1 MKTHYSQLHI
11 VIVNLK
17 EDRSLLLTIL
27 SFILFLRTKG
37 LSYFNDI
44 EITYNKKLNR
54 KKYLNKFINVKH
66 LYGPAF
72 FTCAPT

>member
-66 LYGPAF
+66 LCGPTF

>member
-44 EITYNKKLNR
+44 EITYNNKLNR
-54 KKYLNKFINVKH
+54 KLKIFK
-66 LYGPAF
+66 
-72 FTCAPT
+72 

>member
-1 MKTHYSQLHI
+1 MKTHYSQLHL

-44 EITYNKKLNR
+44 EITYNNKLNR
-54 KKYLNKFINVKH
+54 KIKIFK
-66 LYGPAF
+66 
-72 FTCAPT
+72 